1 VLLQERVVCPLLF
14 NVVVNFLDLLNLL
27 TVVNGVEVEDRL
39 LSRTQCVL
47 EGSEQRRKFS
57 KLKGGEKA

>member
-1 VLLQERVVCPLLF
+1 VLLQERVVRPLLF
-14 NVVVNFLDLLNLL
+14 NVVVNFLDLLNPL

-47 EGSEQRRKFS
+47 EGSEQRREFS
-57 KLKGGEKA
+57 KLKGGEEA